1 MNNNLLQNPMRILT
15 YYEKTLLS
23 DYYYHSGTNIHC
35 ILEEDLIS
43 RSLNARIGDIICIYE
58 PKRQVYRLVI

>member
-23 DYYYHSGTNIHC
+23 DYYYHSRTNIHC